1 MATNEPPRA
10 TLEHHHKASGDAFKS
25 GFNLTLGCF
34 AACGVVGAL
43 LIGGCI
49 ALSVVMAPEVERRQQ
64 QRKQEMEERLKKIDD
79 AAEQIRRDYERSL
92 RESQRQ

>member
-1 MATNEPPRA
+1 
-10 TLEHHHKASGDAFKS
+10 
-25 GFNLTLGCF
+25 
-34 AACGVVGAL
+34 
-43 LIGGCI
+43 
-49 ALSVVMAPEVERRQQ
+49 MAPEVERRQQ